1 MLQALQHIGRYFQM
15 LYQVFSRPE
24 KPSVYWKKIIY
35 EMYQLGY
42 NSLAIVAIIS
52 IFMGAVVAIQTGLQ
66 FDSPFIPKYLIGY
79 ATRESLI
86 LEFSPTMI
94 ALILAGKVGSSI
106 ASEIG
111 TMRVTEQIDALEIM
125 GINSQAFIIQPKIV
139 AAVLFFPFL
148 VIISMSIGMLGG
160 YLAGVVG
167 GLLSHNEFVYGL
179 NYWFEPFHISY
190 AMVKTLFFAFVISS
204 VSAYFGYFTEGGAL
218 DVGKSSTKAV
228 VYSSIVILIIN
239 FTLTQLM
246 LT

>member
-1 MLQALQHIGRYFQM
+1 MLQAVQHIGRYFQM

-24 KPSVYWKKIIY
+24 KQAVYWKKIIY

-179 NYWFEPFHISY
+179 NYWFDPFHISY

>member
-24 KPSVYWKKIIY
+24 KQAVYWKKIIY